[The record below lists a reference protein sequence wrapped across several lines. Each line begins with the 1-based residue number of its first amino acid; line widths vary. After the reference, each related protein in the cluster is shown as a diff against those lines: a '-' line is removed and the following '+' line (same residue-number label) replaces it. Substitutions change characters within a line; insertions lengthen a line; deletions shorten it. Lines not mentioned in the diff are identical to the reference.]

1 MRSEKASEPASIDG
15 PENHFIKAVGL
26 RARGGGLQDDALSRN
41 PIACEAVP
49 DTLVIASPAIFI
61 EPQPGGVEILGRLQ
75 VRNVYDDVIDSG
87 DLGAFILF
95 LR

>member
-41 PIACEAVP
+41 PIDCEAVP
-49 DTLVIASPAIFI
+49 DTVVMASPTVFV
-61 EPQPGGVEILGRLQ
+61 EPQFCGVKVLGRLQ
-75 VRNVYDDVIDSG
+75 IRNVYDDVINSS
-87 DLGAFILF
+87 DLGPLAFF